1 MMRVSIPRRLASK
14 PRSDATFWRYLVGT
28 LSLLRARALSL
39 EGVGAR
45 RAQAVRGYAQ
55 HCARLAQGLPLI
67 FAPVVAL
74 VANTQVRHWLGEL
87 MATVCVVGG
96 FIAAPLLTV
105 AAWVGLALPARMPLH
120 QASTTLFL
128 VAVIWLALALI
139 SAHCYQQ
146 MQQRQPDEE

>member
-1 MMRVSIPRRLASK
+1 MRVSNPPRLASK
-14 PRSDATFWRYLVGT
+14 PRSDATFWRYLVGP
-28 LSLLRARALSL
+28 LSQLRVRALSL

-55 HCARLAQGLPLI
+55 RCAQMARGLPLI

-74 VANTQVRHWLGEL
+74 MANTQVRHWLGEL

-105 AAWVGLALPARMPLH
+105 AAWVGLALPAGMPLH

-146 MQQRQPDEE
+146 MQKHQPDED

>member
-1 MMRVSIPRRLASK
+1 MVRHAIPRRLASE
-14 PRSDATFWRYLVGT
+14 PRNDANFWRYLVGP
-28 LSLLRARALSL
+28 LSLLRERALSP
-39 EGVGAR
+39 VGIG
-45 RAQAVRGYAQ
+45 AVRGYAQ
-55 HCARLAQGLPLI
+55 RCVRMAQVV
-67 FAPVVAL
+67 PVVIAP
-74 VANTQVRHWLGEL
+74 AIAFIASTQVRHWLGEL

-146 MQQRQPDEE
+146 MQQRPADED